1 MSALMSTTLPPSEA
15 ATSAFADQ
23 VVRWQRCS
31 GRHQLPWQNTSDA
44 YRIWVSEVMPELP
57 EVEVLRRGLNPA

>member
-31 GRHQLPWQNTSDA
+31 GRHQLPWQNTS
-44 YRIWVSEVMPELP
+44 
-57 EVEVLRRGLNPA
+57 